1 LAGCG
6 GFGPADEEPVD
17 YEEVLRDW
25 SDEDISGYREVV
37 EAKEDVDL
45 LGGYLIVELDVVT
58 AEALVNLARERGVD
72 PSRAASD
79 IIRDAV
85 SGRDQGDCG
94 GNG

>member
-6 GFGPADEEPVD
+6 GFGPADEKPVD

-85 SGRDQGDCG
+85 SGRDQGDGG

>member
-25 SDEDISGYREVV
+25 SDEDISGYREAV
-37 EAKEDVDL
+37 EAKEDVNL
-45 LGGYLIVELDVVT
+45 LGGYLMVELDVAT
-58 AEALVNLARERGVD
+58 AEALVDLARRRGVD

-79 IIRDAV
+79 IIRDAIAEREQRDGT
-85 SGRDQGDCG
+85 GRG
-94 GNG
+94 